1 MFVLCNKLTNA
12 HQQNMFY
19 LILLFTAMLQS
30 LLDYHQGYMQ
40 ECNLYDYSL
49 LLSYDFIIILYFI
62 ILIIIIL

>member
-1 MFVLCNKLTNA
+1 
-12 HQQNMFY
+12 MFY